1 MVGSPLHYAEASRSS
16 SGGQC
21 SPSEPS
27 RQTNKGSDHEG
38 AEYGRRRCGFRRGR
52 GHCIITQLG
61 EVNTINT
68 IVVASH
74 TVNIDGRPFKAR
86 SYRSF
91 IFYLYCLLISS
102 AFLLICTKSSPL
114 YPLNDWQ
121 DANAFF
127 TMGKGMMNGKV
138 LYRDLFEQK
147 GPLLYFLHG
156 LAYLISNTSFLGVYL
171 LEVIAVSFFLFFSH
185 KMIALYLDTKYSTIA
200 LPLIA
205 AVVLNMR
212 SFAHGDSAE
221 ELSMPI
227 IAYSLYCLL
236 RYFTRRYPEA
246 IGYKTVL
253 LNGIITGCVLWIKFS
268 LLGFWFGWIAAVF
281 LCALKQKRFGLGL
294 KEALAFLGGMSLL
307 TIPWIIYFGVH
318 HSIGVWLHSYFYIN
332 IFYYPSD
339 LTLLGRVKTILIA
352 SLYNSGKSIIFGS
365 LLLIGLVAFL
375 IASGFIR
382 SAFHRATLLLCVIF
396 LILGIYGGGRGYV
409 YYFLIFAPFGVLG
422 MIALLFFVK
431 KRLDGA
437 ITRKTAV
444 VCAAVA
450 LLISLPLSARFNHN
464 TYMLGMD
471 KRELM
476 QYQFAEL
483 INQTEGA
490 TLLNYGDLD
499 YGVFTTANI
508 VPNIRFFEGQ
518 NIEYERF
525 PLVRDEQNRYIREK
539 EVDYVVLEIP
549 AEKTADELSVPY
561 LYENYD
567 LIATSSQI
575 YEELKLTYLLFQ
587 RNELTR

>member
-1 MVGSPLHYAEASRSS
+1 
-16 SGGQC
+16 
-21 SPSEPS
+21 
-27 RQTNKGSDHEG
+27 
-38 AEYGRRRCGFRRGR
+38 
-52 GHCIITQLG
+52 
-61 EVNTINT
+61 
-68 IVVASH
+68 
-74 TVNIDGRPFKAR
+74 
-86 SYRSF
+86 
-91 IFYLYCLLISS
+91 
-102 AFLLICTKSSPL
+102 
-114 YPLNDWQ
+114 
-121 DANAFF
+121 
-127 TMGKGMMNGKV
+127 
-138 LYRDLFEQK
+138 
-147 GPLLYFLHG
+147 
-156 LAYLISNTSFLGVYL
+156 
-171 LEVIAVSFFLFFSH
+171 
-185 KMIALYLDTKYSTIA
+185 
-200 LPLIA
+200 
-205 AVVLNMR
+205 
-212 SFAHGDSAE
+212 
-221 ELSMPI
+221 
-227 IAYSLYCLL
+227 
-236 RYFTRRYPEA
+236 
-246 IGYKTVL
+246 
-253 LNGIITGCVLWIKFS
+253 
-268 LLGFWFGWIAAVF
+268 
-281 LCALKQKRFGLGL
+281 
-294 KEALAFLGGMSLL
+294 
-307 TIPWIIYFGVH
+307 
-318 HSIGVWLHSYFYIN
+318 
-332 IFYYPSD
+332 
-339 LTLLGRVKTILIA
+339 
-352 SLYNSGKSIIFGS
+352 
-365 LLLIGLVAFL
+365 
-375 IASGFIR
+375 
-382 SAFHRATLLLCVIF
+382 
-396 LILGIYGGGRGYV
+396 
-409 YYFLIFAPFGVLG
+409 